1 MSTAPSST
9 ERTRR
14 TWRDPLVDLRSMVRF
29 RFASVRGRSRRR
41 LVWVATIPVVLTVV
55 SALAPAYADGAGS
68 GSGRAA
74 DVLDLLGIGLTSF
87 LFLTVVSSVASGGG
101 RELVSRDQGVAFPIS
116 PVSDHLGALLM
127 APLNIA
133 WLVQGWALLGCT
145 AYALGP
151 DRVWSAQPLV
161 LLWLAVATAAGQ
173 VVGWSM
179 EAVRR
184 GPHGVLVFRLVATGA
199 GALLAGL
206 VLTGR
211 LAPLLEALPANALVD
226 SLHHGGG
233 QRWLFTL
240 VVLAAAVLALVLA
253 GMWPAGVASRRLPRD
268 EARLE
273 STTHP
278 ARPNPTSDLAALARI
293 DLASVVR
300 SVPLRR
306 GMMTLSLLPAIVALA
321 GGLEWTTLVLMP
333 GLVASGAG
341 LLFGVNAWCLDARG
355 ALWRESLP
363 VDAATAFRVRAGVL
377 AGLLLACSAVTLVA
391 GAVRAGVPSAGE
403 AAAVLSAWLVVCVQ
417 VVAACLHWSVRH
429 PFPVDLRSARAT
441 PAPPAVMVGYSSR
454 LALVTTL
461 VGMLF
466 SGLSVLPWVV
476 SPVVAAL
483 FLAWSLRRLRRAHRA
498 WEDPQVRS
506 RVVVTVAA

>member
-1 MSTAPSST
+1 MSTAPSWT
-9 ERTRR
+9 EPR
-14 TWRDPLVDLRSMVRF
+14 TWRDPLVDLGALVRF
-29 RFASVRGRSRRR
+29 RLAAVRGRTRRR
-41 LVWVATIPVVLTVV
+41 LAWVATIPFVLTVLA
-55 SALAPAYADGAGS
+55 ALAPAYVDGAGATT
-68 GSGRAA
+68 GRAA
-74 DVLDLLGIGLTSF
+74 DVLDVLGPALTSF
-87 LFLTVVSSVASGGG
+87 LALTVVSSVASGGG
-101 RELVSRDQGVAFPIS
+101 RELVSREQGVPFPVS
-116 PVSDHLGALLM
+116 PVCDHLGALLM

-133 WLVQGWALLGCT
+133 WLVQGWVLLGFT
-145 AYALGP
+145 AFAVGA
-151 DRVWSAQPLV
+151 DRVWLAQPLV

-173 VVGWSM
+173 VVGWTM

-184 GPHGVLVFRLVATGA
+184 GPHGVLVFRAVSVG
-199 GALLAGL
+199 AGL
-206 VLTGR
+206 VLAALVLADR
-211 LAPLLEALPANALVD
+211 LRPLLDASPANALVTAARD
-226 SLHHGGG
+226 GAAGP
-233 QRWLFTL
+233 WLLTL
-240 VVLAAAVLALVLA
+240 VLLGVGVLALVLA
-253 GMWPAGVASRRLPRD
+253 GAWPAAVASRRLPRD

-273 STTHP
+273 STTHA
-278 ARPNPTSDLAALARI
+278 ARPNPTSDAVALARV
-293 DLASVVR
+293 DLASIVR

-306 GMMTLSLLPAIVALA
+306 GMVTLSLLPGIVALA
-321 GGLEWTTLVLMP
+321 GGLGWTTLILMP

-363 VDAATAFRVRAGVL
+363 VGAATAFRVRAGVL
-377 AGLLLACSAVTLVA
+377 TGLLLACSSVTLVL
-391 GAVRAGVPSAGE
+391 GALRAGTPTAGE

-417 VVAACLHWSVRH
+417 VVAACLHWSVRN

-441 PAPPAVMVGYSSR
+441 PAPPSVMVGYSGR

-466 SGLSVLPWVV
+466 SGLSVLPWWV

-483 FLAWSLRRLRRAHRA
+483 FVAWSLRRLARAHRA